1 MFSLETSLENLLLF
15 NLFYRYNRREISVCI
30 RIDPGC
36 RINYGFKSNRNREYK
51 QCDRNLKQII
61 IYGLCITGINRIR

>member
-30 RIDPGC
+30 KTDPASAVGL
-36 RINYGFKSNRNREYK
+36 IMASNQTETVNTNNAIE
-51 QCDRNLKQII
+51 I
-61 IYGLCITGINRIR
+61 

>member
-30 RIDPGC
+30 RIDPSSAVGL
-36 RINYGFKSNRNREYK
+36 IMASN
-51 QCDRNLKQII
+51 Q
-61 IYGLCITGINRIR
+61 TGTVNTNNAIEI

>member
-30 RIDPGC
+30 RIDPPSAVGL
-36 RINYGFKSNRNREYK
+36 IMASN
-51 QCDRNLKQII
+51 Q
-61 IYGLCITGINRIR
+61 TGTVNTNNAIEI